1 MSGSKTNEV
10 DMTPLI
16 EAGDLRHAYGKIV
29 AVEALSVEVDAGEIY
44 GLVGPDGA
52 GKTTTIRM
60 LCGALRPDRGW
71 IRLGGIDLLRRP
83 ESARA
88 LIGYLP
94 QRFSLYEDLTTI
106 ENLRFFAEVRGMTG
120 SEWRPR
126 SDSILEF
133 VGLKEFKDRRAGHL
147 SGGMRQKLGL
157 AAALVHGPKVL
168 LLDEPTTG
176 VDPVTRR
183 EFWKLI
189 VSLVA
194 KEGVAVLIS
203 TPYMDEATRCS
214 RVGYLRRG
222 RLVLEGQ
229 PTELTRRLDGR
240 VLELRGVPLSA
251 LRALAKADPDVETA
265 QVFGDRL
272 HLRVAPG
279 KAEEVIE
286 RLQHRPVS
294 PAAKIDHLAI
304 VRPSLEDVFIHLTE
318 TMA

>member
-1 MSGSKTNEV
+1 
-10 DMTPLI
+10 MTPLI
-16 EAGDLRHAYGKIV
+16 EAGDLRRAYGRTV
-29 AVEALSVEVDAGEIY
+29 AVEGLSVEVRAGEIY

-60 LCGALRPDRGW
+60 LCGALRPDQGW
-71 IRLGGIDLLRRP
+71 VRLGGIDLLCKP
-83 ESARA
+83 EAARA

-94 QRFSLYEDLTTI
+94 QRFSLYEELTTI
-106 ENLRFFAEVRGMTG
+106 ENLRFFAEVRGMTA

-126 SDSILEF
+126 SESLLEF
-133 VGLKEFKDRRAGHL
+133 VGLHEFKDRRAGHL

-157 AAALVHGPKVL
+157 AAALVHRPHIL

-214 RVGYLRRG
+214 RVGYLWRG
-222 RLVLEGQ
+222 RLVLQGH
-229 PTELTRRLDGR
+229 PTELMQRLDGR
-240 VLELRGVPLSA
+240 VLELRGSPLSA
-251 LRALAKADPDVETA
+251 LRRLARADPDVETA

-279 KAEEVIE
+279 KAEEVID
-286 RLQHRPVS
+286 RLQHS
-294 PAAKIDHLAI
+294 PLASGAKIDLLAVI
-304 VRPSLEDVFIHLTE
+304 RASLEDIFIHLTE